1 MTLKKKYFY
10 PKKKKQGGVYKMLDV
25 KINLDI
31 ISKINDEIE
40 WETYELFDEIKIE
53 NNSISAAL
61 KLRICIGTCIESLY
75 VKIKAKMRL
84 SFDKITQ
91 KTYVKDI
98 SFEEEIYNEY
108 DEYIEGA
115 AFINFSKSQ
124 LLLLNNLIEDEEDNL
139 KDYIYKLASKGLLFN
154 IFTIDSGRLEELDLK
169 FKVIKN
175 KVTEAKNVR
184 DKILKKYDF
193 DNMPKDLK
201 IQYENF
207 RISKG
212 VLFFNNNRVNDKN
225 LLKYLICYKENGFN
239 GTGFNF
245 LKLIDKYDNIYQIDF
260 TANENFY
267 NIPKEIDEYYNFIKD
282 KEFKE
287 F

>member
-1 MTLKKKYFY
+1 
-10 PKKKKQGGVYKMLDV
+10 MLDV
-25 KINLDI
+25 KINLDT

-40 WETYELFDEIKIE
+40 WEAYNLFDEIEIE
-53 NNSISAAL
+53 NNSISVTL
-61 KLRICIGTCIESLY
+61 KLRINIGTFIESLY
-75 VKIKAKMRL
+75 TKIEAKVRL
-84 SFDKITQ
+84 SFDKISQ
-91 KTYVKDI
+91 KTYVKNI
-98 SFEEEIYNEY
+98 SFKEEIYNEY

-124 LLLLNNLIEDEEDNL
+124 LLKLNNLIEEEEDNL
-139 KDYIYKLASKGLLFN
+139 KDYIYSLASKGLLFN
-154 IFTIDSGRLEELDLK
+154 ISTIDSDRLEELDLK

-193 DNMPKDLK
+193 DNMPEDLK
-201 IQYENF
+201 IPHEHF

-212 VLFFNNNRVNDKN
+212 VLFFNHNRINDKN

-239 GTGFNF
+239 GIGFNL
-245 LKLIDKYDNIYQIDF
+245 LKLIEKYDNIYQIDF
-260 TANENFY
+260 VANENFY

>member
-1 MTLKKKYFY
+1 
-10 PKKKKQGGVYKMLDV
+10 MLDI
-25 KINLDI
+25 KINLDT
-31 ISKINDEIE
+31 ISKINDEME
-40 WETYELFDEIKIE
+40 WESYKLFDKIEME
-53 NNSISAAL
+53 NNSISVTL
-61 KLRICIGTCIESLY
+61 KLRICISTFIESLY
-75 VKIKAKMRL
+75 VKIKAKVRL

-98 SFEEEIYNEY
+98 SFEEEICNEY

-139 KDYIYKLASKGLLFN
+139 KNYIYGLASKGLLFN
-154 IFTIDSGRLEELDLK
+154 ISTIDSDRLEELDLK

-175 KVTEAKNVR
+175 KVTDAKNIR

-193 DNMPKDLK
+193 DNMPEDLK
-201 IQYENF
+201 IPYEHF

-212 VLFFNNNRVNDKN
+212 VLFFNYNRVNDKN

-239 GTGFNF
+239 GIGFKF
-245 LKLIDKYDNIYQIDF
+245 LKLIDKYDNIYEIDF
-260 TANENFY
+260 ASNEDFY

-282 KEFKE
+282 KEFGE

>member
-1 MTLKKKYFY
+1 
-10 PKKKKQGGVYKMLDV
+10 MLDI
-25 KINLDI
+25 KINLDT

-40 WETYELFDEIKIE
+40 WESYKLFDEIEIE
-53 NNSISAAL
+53 NNFISVVL
-61 KLRICIGTCIESLY
+61 KLKICINTFIESLY
-75 VKIKAKMRL
+75 VKIKAKVRL

-98 SFEEEIYNEY
+98 TFDEEIYNEY

-139 KDYIYKLASKGLLFN
+139 KNYIYGLASKGLLFN
-154 IFTIDSGRLEELDLK
+154 ISTIDSDRLEELDLK

-175 KVTEAKNVR
+175 KVADAKNVR
-184 DKILKKYDF
+184 DEILKKYDF

-201 IQYENF
+201 IPYEHF

-212 VLFFNNNRVNDKN
+212 VLFFNHNRVNDKN

-239 GTGFNF
+239 NIGFNL
-245 LKLIDKYDNIYQIDF
+245 LKLIEKYDNIYEIDF
-260 TANENFY
+260 TSNEDFY

>member
-1 MTLKKKYFY
+1 
-10 PKKKKQGGVYKMLDV
+10 MLDI
-25 KINLDI
+25 KINLDT

-40 WETYELFDEIKIE
+40 WEAYDLFDEIEIE
-53 NNSISAAL
+53 NNSISVAL
-61 KLRICIGTCIESLY
+61 KLRINIGTFIESLY
-75 VKIKAKMRL
+75 TKIKAKLRL

-91 KTYVKDI
+91 RTCIRDI
-98 SFEEEIYNEY
+98 LFEEEIYNEY
-108 DEYIEGA
+108 DEYIESA

-139 KDYIYKLASKGLLFN
+139 KDYIYNLASKGLLFN
-154 IFTIDSGRLEELDLK
+154 ISTIDSGRLEELDLK
-169 FKVIKN
+169 FKVIKD

-212 VLFFNNNRVNDKN
+212 VLFFNHNRVNDKN
-225 LLKYLICYKENGFN
+225 LLTYLICYKKNGFN
-239 GTGFNF
+239 NIGFNF

-267 NIPKEIDEYYNFIKD
+267 DIPKEIDEYYNFIKD

>member
-1 MTLKKKYFY
+1 
-10 PKKKKQGGVYKMLDV
+10 MLDI
-25 KINLDI
+25 KINLDT

-40 WETYELFDEIKIE
+40 WESYQLFNEIEIE
-53 NNSISAAL
+53 NNSISTTL
-61 KLRICIGTCIESLY
+61 ELRTCISTFIEFLY
-75 VKIKAKMRL
+75 VKIKAKVRL

-91 KTYVKDI
+91 RTCIRDI
-98 SFEEEIYNEY
+98 LFEEEIYNEY
-108 DEYIEGA
+108 DEYIESA

-139 KDYIYKLASKGLLFN
+139 KDYIYRLASKGLLFN
-154 IFTIDSGRLEELDLK
+154 ISTIDSDRLEELDLK

-193 DNMPKDLK
+193 DNMSEDLK
-201 IQYENF
+201 IPYEHF

-212 VLFFNNNRVNDKN
+212 VLFFNHNKINDKN
-225 LLKYLICYKENGFN
+225 LLSYLICYKENGFN
-239 GTGFNF
+239 NIGFNL
-245 LKLIDKYDNIYQIDF
+245 LKLIEKYDNMYQIDF
-260 TANENFY
+260 IANENFY
-267 NIPKEIDEYYNFIKD
+267 DIPKEIDEYYNFIKD

>member
-1 MTLKKKYFY
+1 
-10 PKKKKQGGVYKMLDV
+10 MLDI

-40 WETYELFDEIKIE
+40 WESYKLFDEIEIE
-53 NNSISAAL
+53 NNFISVAL
-61 KLRICIGTCIESLY
+61 KLKICINTFIESLY
-75 VKIKAKMRL
+75 VKIKAKVRL

-98 SFEEEIYNEY
+98 TFDEEIYNEY

-139 KDYIYKLASKGLLFN
+139 KDYIYGLASKGLLFN
-154 IFTIDSGRLEELDLK
+154 ISTIDSDRLEELDLK

-175 KVTEAKNVR
+175 KVADAKNVR
-184 DKILKKYDF
+184 DEILKKYDF
-193 DNMPKDLK
+193 DNMPEDLK
-201 IQYENF
+201 IPYEHF

-212 VLFFNNNRVNDKN
+212 VLFFNHNRVNDKN
-225 LLKYLICYKENGFN
+225 LLIYLICYKENGFN
-239 GTGFNF
+239 NIGFNL
-245 LKLIDKYDNIYQIDF
+245 LKLIEKYDNIYEIDF
-260 TANENFY
+260 TFNEDFY

>member
-1 MTLKKKYFY
+1 
-10 PKKKKQGGVYKMLDV
+10 MLDV
-25 KINLDI
+25 KINLDT

-40 WETYELFDEIKIE
+40 WKAYNLFDEIEIE
-53 NNSISAAL
+53 DNSISATL
-61 KLRICIGTCIESLY
+61 KLRINIGTFIESLY
-75 VKIKAKMRL
+75 TKIEAKVRL
-84 SFDKITQ
+84 SFDKISQ

-98 SFEEEIYNEY
+98 TFKEEIYNEY

-124 LLLLNNLIEDEEDNL
+124 LLKLNNLIEDAENNL
-139 KDYIYKLASKGLLFN
+139 KDYIYELASRGLIFN
-154 IFTIDSGRLEELDLK
+154 VSTIDSDRLEELDHK
-169 FKVIKN
+169 FKIIKN
-175 KVTEAKNVR
+175 KVNEVKNVY

-193 DNMPKDLK
+193 DNMPEDLE
-201 IQYENF
+201 IPYENF

-212 VLFFNNNRVNDKN
+212 ILFFNYNRINDKN

-239 GTGFNF
+239 GIGFNL
-245 LKLIDKYDNIYQIDF
+245 LKLIEKYDNVYQIDF
-260 TANENFY
+260 VANENFY

-282 KEFKE
+282 KEFEE

>member
-1 MTLKKKYFY
+1 
-10 PKKKKQGGVYKMLDV
+10 MLDI
-25 KINLDI
+25 KINLDT

-40 WETYELFDEIKIE
+40 WKAYDLFDEIEIK
-53 NNSISAAL
+53 NNSISSTL
-61 KLRICIGTCIESLY
+61 KLRICIGTFIESLY
-75 VKIKAKMRL
+75 VRIKAKVRL

-91 KTYVKDI
+91 KTCIRNI

-108 DEYIEGA
+108 DEYIESA

-124 LLLLNNLIEDEEDNL
+124 LLKLNNLIEEEEDNL
-139 KDYIYKLASKGLLFN
+139 KDYIYSLASKGLFFN
-154 IFTIDSGRLEELDLK
+154 ISTIDSDRLEELDLK

-175 KVTEAKNVR
+175 KVTEAKNIR

-193 DNMPKDLK
+193 DNMPEDLK
-201 IQYENF
+201 IPHEHF

-212 VLFFNNNRVNDKN
+212 VLFFNNNRINDKN

-239 GTGFNF
+239 SIGFNL
-245 LKLIDKYDNIYQIDF
+245 LKLIEKYDNIYQIDF
-260 TANENFY
+260 VANENFY
-267 NIPKEIDEYYNFIKD
+267 NIPKKIDEYYNFIKD